1 MEARKAIITAEFA
14 PAAVTNLCDMGYQV
28 FETGWGQTRRE
39 LSEDALAALMPGAS
53 LLVVEV
59 EQVTA
64 KVIAAGPNLRA
75 IATCRAKPVN
85 IDMAAANAAR
95 IPVLTTPARNADSV
109 ADFAL
114 GALLALCR
122 GISAGERHLRQD
134 GWQVNGE
141 LPYFYFRGPEIAGKT
156 LGLVGCGAIGRALIR
171 RVQGFDLHILVFDP
185 YIDQAALDGPARL
198 ATLEEVLTESDFI
211 SLHAPATAET
221 RGMLDA
227 ARLALC
233 KPTTYLVNTARA
245 GIVDEDAL
253 YTALEDGRLAG
264 AALDVF
270 WAEPHIAPRWFTLSN
285 VILTPHLAGA
295 ADDVKIHHSAMIIQ
309 DLRALRAGQVP
320 SRLVNPQIL
329 V

>member
-14 PAAVTNLCDMGYQV
+14 PAAVANLCDMGYEV

-122 GISAGERHLRQD
+122 GISASERHLRQD

-171 RVQGFDLHILVFDP
+171 RVKGFDLHILVFDP
-185 YIDQAALDGPARL
+185 YIDQAALDGSTRL

-227 ARLALC
+227 ARLAMC
-233 KPTTYLVNTARA
+233 KPTAYLVNTARA

-270 WAEPHIAPRWFTLSN
+270 WAEPHIASRWFTLSN

-295 ADDVKIHHSAMIIQ
+295 ANDVKIHHSAMIIQ

-329 V
+329 A